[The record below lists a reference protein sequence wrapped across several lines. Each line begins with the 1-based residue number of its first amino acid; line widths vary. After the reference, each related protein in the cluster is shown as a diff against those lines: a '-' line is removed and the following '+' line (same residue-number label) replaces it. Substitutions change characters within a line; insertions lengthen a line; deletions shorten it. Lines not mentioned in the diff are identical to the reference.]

1 MIFRVPAKTRYE
13 IKFVAPELEYHRL
26 LLWLRQHPA
35 CFFNEYPD
43 RQVNNIYFDSYNYR
57 SYDDNI
63 SGSSSRIKVRYR
75 WYGSSIQPAKGCLE
89 IKCKR
94 NLFSWKMIY
103 NVEESFAG
111 QGKSWREMQSHLT
124 AQLPVEARQ
133 WLMANPVPV
142 LINRYHRKYFITRN
156 EKVRVTLDSDVR
168 IYDQTR
174 NPYPNYS
181 FKANIPRTFV
191 LEVKFPRG
199 LRNKASQIIRDIPI
213 RASRHSKYI
222 VGFHSINSF

>member
-1 MIFRVPAKTRYE
+1 MIFKVPVDIRYE
-13 IKFVAPELEYHRL
+13 IKFVAHEFEYHRL
-26 LLWLRQHPA
+26 LLWLRQHPS

-75 WYGSSIQPAKGCLE
+75 WYGSSIQPAKGRLE

-94 NLFSWKMIY
+94 NQFSWKKIF
-103 NVEESFAG
+103 NVNESFAG
-111 QGKSWREMQSHLT
+111 QQKSWREIKSHLT
-124 AQLPVEARQ
+124 KRLPEEARQ
-133 WLMANPVPV
+133 WLTAHPVPV

-156 EKVRVTLDSDVR
+156 EKVRVTLDSDLS

-174 NPYPNYS
+174 SSNPNYFS
-181 FKANIPRTFV
+181 KANLPRTFV

-199 LRNKASQIIRDIPI
+199 LRNMASQIIRDIPI
-213 RASRHSKYI
+213 RVSRHSKYI
-222 VGFHSINSF
+222 VGFYSINGC

>member
-1 MIFRVPAKTRYE
+1 MIFKVPVEARYE
-13 IKFVAPELEYHRL
+13 IKFVADELEYHRL
-26 LLWLRQHPA
+26 LLWIRQHRS

-43 RQVNNIYFDSYNYR
+43 RQVNNVYFDSHTYR

-94 NLFSWKMIY
+94 NQFSWKMIY
-103 NVEESFAG
+103 NVDKSFAG
-111 QGKSWREMQSHLT
+111 QEKNWREMQSHLT
-124 AQLPVEARQ
+124 EQLPVEARQ
-133 WLMANPVPV
+133 WLKVNPVPV
-142 LINRYHRKYFITRN
+142 LINRYKRKYFRSRN
-156 EKVRVTLDSDVR
+156 DKVRVTLDLGLC

-174 NPYPNYS
+174 NSYPNYS

-191 LEVKFPRG
+191 LEVKFPRD

-213 RASRHSKYI
+213 RVSRHSKYI
-222 VGFHSINSF
+222 VGVNSINSC